1 MKTPLLLL
9 FLIIYYQNIA
19 QGNLQFS
26 QVKLVSTTET
36 VPVGKV
42 WKLQNFLPNVS
53 LFTDITRNQIN
64 PTSGGIRN
72 FIILVNGISIY
83 LQTTVTREVGRSDSY
98 WSQDGYATAAS
109 SSILNEPIWLSSG
122 TTLAASTNVQFV
134 SVIEFNV
141 LP

>member
-9 FLIIYYQNIA
+9 FLIIYYQNVA

-26 QVKLVSTTET
+26 QVKLVSATET
-36 VPVGKV
+36 VPAGKV

-53 LFTDITRNQIN
+53 LFTDITRNQQN

-141 LP
+141 IP

>member
-9 FLIIYYQNIA
+9 FLIIYYQNVA

-26 QVKLVSTTET
+26 QVKLVSATET
-36 VPVGKV
+36 VPAGKV

-53 LFTDITRNQIN
+53 LFTDITRNQQN

-122 TTLAASTNVQFV
+122 TTLAASTNLQFV

-141 LP
+141 IP

>member
-36 VPVGKV
+36 VPAGKV

-53 LFTDITRNQIN
+53 LFTDITRNQTN

-72 FIILVNGISIY
+72 FSIY
-83 LQTTVTREVGRSDSY
+83 LQTTVTRDVGRSDSY
-98 WSQDGYATAAS
+98 WNQDGYATAAS
-109 SSILNEPIWLSSG
+109 SSILNEPIWLSAG

-134 SVIEFNV
+134 SIIEFNV
-141 LP
+141 IP

>member
-9 FLIIYYQNIA
+9 FLIIYYQNVA

-26 QVKLVSTTET
+26 QVKLVSATET
-36 VPVGKV
+36 VPAGKV

-53 LFTDITRNQIN
+53 LFTDITRNQQN

-122 TTLAASTNVQFV
+122 TTLDASTNVQFV

-141 LP
+141 IP

>member
-36 VPVGKV
+36 VPAGKV

-53 LFTDITRNQIN
+53 LFTDITRNQTN

-98 WSQDGYATAAS
+98 WNQDGYATAAS
-109 SSILNEPIWLSSG
+109 SSILNEPIWLSAG

-134 SVIEFNV
+134 SIIEFNV
-141 LP
+141 IP

>member
-26 QVKLVSTTET
+26 QVKLVSATET

-53 LFTDITRNQIN
+53 LFTDITRNQQN

-122 TTLAASTNVQFV
+122 TTLSASTNVQFV

-141 LP
+141 IP

>member
-141 LP
+141 IP

>member
-9 FLIIYYQNIA
+9 FLIVYYQNIA

-36 VPVGKV
+36 VPAGKV

-53 LFTDITRNQIN
+53 LFTDITRNQTN

-141 LP
+141 IP

>member
-53 LFTDITRNQIN
+53 LFTDITRNQQN

-141 LP
+141 IP

>member
-26 QVKLVSTTET
+26 QVKLVSTSET
-36 VPVGKV
+36 VPAGKV

-53 LFTDITRNQIN
+53 LFTDITRNQQN

-134 SVIEFNV
+134 SIIEFNV
-141 LP
+141 VP

>member
-36 VPVGKV
+36 VPAGKV

-53 LFTDITRNQIN
+53 LFTDITRNQTN

-141 LP
+141 VP

>member
-26 QVKLVSTTET
+26 QVKLVSTSET
-36 VPVGKV
+36 VPAGKV

-53 LFTDITRNQIN
+53 LFTDITRNQQN

-98 WSQDGYATAAS
+98 WSQDG
-109 SSILNEPIWLSSG
+109 
-122 TTLAASTNVQFV
+122 
-134 SVIEFNV
+134 
-141 LP
+141 

>member
-26 QVKLVSTTET
+26 QVKLVSATET

-53 LFTDITRNQIN
+53 LFTDITRNQQN

-109 SSILNEPIWLSSG
+109 SSILNDPIWLSSG

-141 LP
+141 IP

>member
-134 SVIEFNV
+134 SIIEFNV
-141 LP
+141 VP

>member
-36 VPVGKV
+36 VPAGKV

-53 LFTDITRNQIN
+53 LFTDITRNQTN

-109 SSILNEPIWLSSG
+109 SSILNEPIWLSAG

-134 SVIEFNV
+134 SIIEFNV
-141 LP
+141 IP

>member
-134 SVIEFNV
+134 SVIEFNIV
-141 LP
+141 P

>member
-26 QVKLVSTTET
+26 QVKLVSTSET
-36 VPVGKV
+36 VPAGKV

-53 LFTDITRNQIN
+53 LFTDITRNQQN

-134 SVIEFNV
+134 SVIEFNIV
-141 LP
+141 P

>member
-9 FLIIYYQNIA
+9 FLIIYYQNVA
-19 QGNLQFS
+19 QGNLQFI
-26 QVKLVSTTET
+26 QVKLVSATET
-36 VPVGKV
+36 VPAGKV

-53 LFTDITRNQIN
+53 LFTDITRNQQN

-141 LP
+141 IP

>member
-26 QVKLVSTTET
+26 QVKLVSATET

-53 LFTDITRNQIN
+53 LFTDITRNQQN

-134 SVIEFNV
+134 SVIEFNIV
-141 LP
+141 P

>member
-26 QVKLVSTTET
+26 QVKLVSATET

-53 LFTDITRNQIN
+53 LFTDITRNQQN

-141 LP
+141 IP